1 MWFKYCLDPQTR
13 EVTSSAANK
22 TIRSPNDQSHIYM
35 RIFWSL
41 NDRSHL
47 HVKYL
52 TNPFLFYFLMCGFNF
67 RYAPSLW
74 WGEDSSSNSC
84 KGLSE
89 LFPWQRHSRNARW
102 VPSYAVLMWPV
113 HVGGIQVLVPLLAN
127 HNACRQQTHLQA
139 LAWRISQPVED
150 IWKRPCLGGNWPQ
163 SNRPFCY

>member
-1 MWFKYCLDPQTR
+1 MIYQDPVCFLLLLGVFLTY
-13 EVTSSAANK
+13 
-22 TIRSPNDQSHIYM
+22 IRKHWSTNSIIIIVIRIIIIGFICIM
-35 RIFWSL
+35 R
-41 NDRSHL
+41 NT
-47 HVKYL
+47 YL
-52 TNPFLFYFLMCGFNF
+52 YFMCGFNF

-139 LAWRISQPVED
+139 LAWRISQLVED
-150 IWKRPCLGGNWPQ
+150 IWKRPCLGGKWPQ